1 MTTAAAAADWHNL
14 LLQAEPERARACGIC
29 HQPVHAALVYQG
41 IRIVEWCYG
50 TSGDDLV
57 VCNDC
62 AWAIYDLWVECGS
75 VEPEDTA
82 DIIRWRT
89 LYIRRVNAALKRTGS
104 TLRIRRPRRRG

>member
-1 MTTAAAAADWHNL
+1 MTNATAAADWHKL

-62 AWAIYDLWVECGS
+62 AWATYDLLVECGGL
-75 VEPEDTA
+75 EQEDTA
-82 DIIRWRT
+82 DIVRWRT